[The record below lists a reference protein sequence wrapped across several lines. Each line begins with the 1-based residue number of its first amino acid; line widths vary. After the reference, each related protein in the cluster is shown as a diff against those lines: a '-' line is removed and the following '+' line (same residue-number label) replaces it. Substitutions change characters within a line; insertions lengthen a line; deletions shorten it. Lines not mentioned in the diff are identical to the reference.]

1 MKFTFKVRTE
11 CNRTSVSSSE
21 RQEMAWHLTPVPQV
35 VEVFT
40 SLGVCHWCETLV
52 TKGENKNISPKY
64 LIARSMRAKFPRG
77 VVAAPENF
85 FLPKKKKEAS
95 H

>member
-11 CNRTSVSSSE
+11 CNRTSASSSE

-77 VVAAPENF
+77 VVAAPETF
-85 FLPKKKKEAS
+85 
-95 H
+95 